1 MLILIQ
7 IVDLINVPLVSGTCY
22 VKWHLPS
29 STAAEHRGRTEKVP
43 IKEHKVMWDYEKAIA
58 VRLTMDKT
66 NLLQECT
73 INFEVVQ
80 DYSAA
85 VRGEKIALGYVSL
98 NLAEYVDV
106 QGDDGDEGT
115 TGRYLMQE
123 SKLNSTLKVGISMRQ
138 LDGERDFISPPLKTV
153 PVFGGIAGIVDFD
166 QVEHDDLGSMYPCST
181 SNDASSRQTNSSMV
195 IRFALNQQIP

>member
-1 MLILIQ
+1 LLTLIQ
-7 IVDLINVPLVSGTCY
+7 IIDLINVPLVSGACY

-43 IKEHKVMWDYEKAIA
+43 IKEHRVMWNYEKAIA

-73 INFEVVQ
+73 VNFEVVQ

-85 VRGEKIALGYVSL
+85 VRGEKITLGHVSL

-106 QGDDGDEGT
+106 LGDDGDEGI

-138 LDGERDFISPPLKTV
+138 MDGERNYISPPLKTA

-166 QVEHDDLGSMYPCST
+166 QVEHDDLGRMHPRCT
-181 SNDASSRQTNSSMV
+181 TTRRLLWTN
-195 IRFALNQQIP
+195 